1 MADSNELVP
10 FDKYE
15 IAQADPHAV
24 IEAVQANLGG
34 QKLSPNDLDVV
45 KMPSGG
51 GLFWEVPDLEDT
63 KAEKALEGV
72 IVHHNLTRAYW
83 KDDLDDAG
91 GGQPPDCFS
100 PDSVWGFGDPG
111 DGLRAEGKGCE
122 DCPMSQFGTADDG
135 DGRGQAC
142 KQSHLLFLV
151 TPGDMLPIVVRLA
164 PTSLKPTKKF
174 LLRLSSKAVPYYA
187 VVARIGLEKKT
198 SAGGQDYAAATFSV
212 AKRLGADDAS
222 RVKAFGDALRPV
234 FEQTAAQE
242 ARAAAPTAG
251 ADEPAAA

>member
-1 MADSNELVP
+1 MSGTDLVP
-10 FDKYE
+10 FADYE
-15 IAQADPHAV
+15 IAKADPAAV
-24 IEAVQANLGG
+24 LEAVQANLGG

-51 GLFWEVPDLEDT
+51 GLFWEVPDLEET

-83 KDDLDDAG
+83 KQDLDDG

-100 PDSVWGFGDPG
+100 PDNTWGFGDPG
-111 DGLRAEGKGCE
+111 DELRAQGKGC
-122 DCPMSQFGTADDG
+122 DLCPMSQFGTADDG
-135 DGRGQAC
+135 EGRGQAC
-142 KQSHLLFLV
+142 KQSHLLFLA
-151 TPGDMLPIVVRLA
+151 TPEDMLPIVVRLA
-164 PTSLKPTKKF
+164 PTSLGPTKKF

-187 VVARIGLEKKT
+187 VVVQIGLEKAT
-198 SAGGQDYAAATFSV
+198 SQGGQDYAKATFKV
-212 AKRLGADDAS
+212 AKRLPGEEAA

-242 ARAAAPTAG
+242 AGAPA
-251 ADEPAAA
+251 EPAAA